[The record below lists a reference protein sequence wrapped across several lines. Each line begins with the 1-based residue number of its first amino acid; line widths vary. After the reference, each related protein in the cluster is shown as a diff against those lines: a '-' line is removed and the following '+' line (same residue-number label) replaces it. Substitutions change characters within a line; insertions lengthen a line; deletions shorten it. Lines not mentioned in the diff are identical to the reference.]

1 MNIVQRKGRKNLK
14 RKILSF
20 NDMTNREV
28 ITDRY
33 AVWQNMARMLL
44 TCIQKN
50 PDGSID
56 AAFQAVRHC
65 TGDDSLTFPFGEE
78 LSETVLV
85 RLFESSFY
93 KKYSYS
99 V

>member
-1 MNIVQRKGRKNLK
+1 MNDLPHKGIK
-14 RKILSF
+14 RKLICIGNATIDLH
-20 NDMTNREV
+20 
-28 ITDRY
+28 

-44 TCIQKN
+44 TFIQKN
-50 PDGSID
+50 PAGSID
-56 AAFQAVRHC
+56 AALQAIRHC